1 MIGWYY
7 ALVWVFEV
15 FEWIVKNTFF
25 TLQPVEEYSKCL
37 EVIIDSSLTY
47 LVMSVIALKII
58 LAGEIAIIGFM
69 IIVAVV
75 IIVWMRKRRK
85 SVLR

>member
-1 MIGWYY
+1 MP
-7 ALVWVFEV
+7 AV
-15 FEWIVKNTFF
+15 
-25 TLQPVEEYSKCL
+25 
-37 EVIIDSSLTY
+37 
-47 LVMSVIALKII
+47 VMSVIALKII

>member
-1 MIGWYY
+1 
-7 ALVWVFEV
+7 VFEV

>member
-1 MIGWYY
+1 M
-7 ALVWVFEV
+7 FEV